1 MKQRVF
7 ALYKGDKFI
16 DLGTYDYLSAKLEIS
31 RKNLHSI
38 KSKTKQR
45 LKNPGNKKLL
55 IEIS

>member
-16 DLGTYDYLSAKLEIS
+16 DLGTYDYFSEKCGIS
-31 RKNLHSI
+31 TKNLYSI
-38 KSKTKQR
+38 KNKTKQR
-45 LKNPGNKKLL
+45 LRNPGNKKLL